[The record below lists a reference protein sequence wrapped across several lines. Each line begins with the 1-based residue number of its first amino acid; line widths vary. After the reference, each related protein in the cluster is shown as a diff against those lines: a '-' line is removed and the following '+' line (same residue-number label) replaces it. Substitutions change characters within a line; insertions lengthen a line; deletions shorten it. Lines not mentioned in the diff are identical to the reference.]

1 MPLDEK
7 SQQRGRERIA
17 RVFRYLK
24 ALNEHRNP
32 AKRDL
37 SEQPWTLW
45 FRQLPDH
52 PAIWAFLR
60 RGPDTELLVAANFS
74 ADVTGALLPLGPEW
88 ADAAVVLTNLPD
100 QDPLQPPPGLKLRP
114 WESVIWRRTK

>member
-1 MPLDEK
+1 MSDAK
-7 SQQRGRERIA
+7 SQQHGRERIA

-45 FRQLPDH
+45 FRHLPDH
-52 PAIWAFLR
+52 PAIQRRFSHGDEETHFL
-60 RGPDTELLVAANFS
+60 FK
-74 ADVTGALLPLGPEW
+74 VTRPSFPPAPPPPLPLLPRLEGGGGGPGRGAHPRAEERNR
-88 ADAAVVLTNLPD
+88 A
-100 QDPLQPPPGLKLRP
+100 
-114 WESVIWRRTK
+114 E

>member
-1 MPLDEK
+1 MSDAK
-7 SQQRGRERIA
+7 SQQHGRERIA

-45 FRQLPDH
+45 FRHLPDH
-52 PAIWAFLR
+52 PAIQR
-60 RGPDTELLVAANFS
+60 RFSKGDEEAHFVLKGTRAAVTH
-74 ADVTGALLPLGPEW
+74 APPPPPPVVGWLGGGRGGTGAGGTVLQEKRNRAGPPRPGPE
-88 ADAAVVLTNLPD
+88 T
-100 QDPLQPPPGLKLRP
+100 R
-114 WESVIWRRTK
+114 